1 MNKKLI
7 IAIIGILVLVVAALI
22 WNWKFKVTAEAREF
36 VGKVEKIEGST
47 IYAKGAFVVP
57 DKPEFSGSDYI
68 RDVKIS
74 ITPETKFTKTLVF
87 LPSAKELEKTG
98 GYFDGSKL
106 PRENRDASPEM
117 MKNELNSRN
126 IVIEAKANKNIFQKS
141 EFSVVEVKYT
151 VQFVE
156 EIDGLK

>member
-7 IAIIGILVLVVAALI
+7 VTIIGILVVVVAVLI

-47 IYAKGAFVVP
+47 IYAKGAFIVP

-68 RDVKIS
+68 LDVKIS
-74 ITPETKFTKTLVF
+74 VTPETKFTKTLVF
-87 LPSAKELEKTG
+87 LPSAEELEKTR

-106 PRENRDASPEM
+106 PRENRDTSLEM
-117 MKNELNSRN
+117 MKNELDNRD
-126 IVIEAKANKNIFQKS
+126 IVIEAKANENIFQKS
-141 EFSVVEVKYT
+141 EFLVVEIKYT
-151 VQFVE
+151 AQFIE
-156 EIDGLK
+156 EVDGPR